1 MKISIKHYDETL
13 TIETE
18 RDDLKFDEFM
28 DLIKRL
34 SISMYSEE
42 IVNKYWQ

>member
-1 MKISIKHYDETL
+1 MKISIKHYTETL
-13 TIETE
+13 TIEDE

-34 SISMYSEE
+34 SVAMYSEE
-42 IVNKYWQ
+42 VVNKYWQ